1 MPVQKQRTIAIALL
15 VGVSLGLPS
24 CASIRGTQH
33 PVAQLA
39 PRTIV
44 PIESALIAYRARDD
58 IERLGM
64 NRRDYRDHVIAL
76 YVAAIEERYD
86 AFVTALDMGD
96 RGSALGMD
104 LLLLALTGATSL
116 VPLDDVED
124 LANITTIATGARA
137 TIDRRVFFDRTVP
150 ALISAMDAER
160 ASVLAEIARKR
171 ALPIEQYSLDEAVD
185 DLRRLQRAGRLNRAL
200 TRITR
205 AAEADRAQQ
214 QARLDAMATACEG
227 ATEETATLNE
237 QFRVLIIGA
246 PAAGTERVTSTERAT
261 LAARELE
268 LDLASGHVPTWSD
281 VRAAYRTRYCNDED
295 RRALIGRVNARITA
309 AAAGGTGG

>member
-1 MPVQKQRTIAIALL
+1 MPVRKQGAVAIGLL
-15 VGVSLGLPS
+15 LGVSAGLPG
-24 CASIRGTQH
+24 CASIRGAQY

-39 PRTIV
+39 PRAIV
-44 PIESALIAYRARDD
+44 PIETALIAYRAPRDAA
-58 IERLGM
+58 RLNM
-64 NRRDYRDHVIAL
+64 SRRDYRDHVLTL
-76 YVAAIEERYD
+76 YIGAIEERYD

-96 RGSALGMD
+96 RSSALGLD
-104 LLLLALTGATSL
+104 LLLLALSGATSL

-124 LANITTIATGARA
+124 LANITTIAAGARA

-160 ASVLAEIARKR
+160 ATVLAEIVRKR
-171 ALPIEQYSLDEAVD
+171 ALPIEQYSLDEGVD

-214 QARLDAMATACEG
+214 QARLDAIATACEG
-227 ATEETATLNE
+227 ATEETAALNE
-237 QFRVLIIGA
+237 QLRILIIGT
-246 PAAGTERVTSTERAT
+246 PVAGTEQVTSTERAT

-268 LDLASGHVPTWSD
+268 LDLASGHVPTWAD

-295 RRALIGRVNARITA
+295 RRAFIGRVGARIDA
-309 AAAGGTGG
+309 AAAGGTDG